1 MLCFD
6 VRYDT
11 TANRVS
17 DNIPFNAL
25 YLFRPTSCQLGGSLV
40 WNVAEGEHYIQQK
53 LLLKDKDEIS
63 YKKQGLHMPLGPE
76 GIATADY
83 TRGSPI
89 VVTRNLITKKQS

>member
-1 MLCFD
+1 
-6 VRYDT
+6 
-11 TANRVS
+11 
-17 DNIPFNAL
+17 
-25 YLFRPTSCQLGGSLV
+25 
-40 WNVAEGEHYIQQK
+40 